1 MPTIPIMP
9 RFQKKIKRLFG
20 VVFAL
25 NHSISASCSGAI
37 EQIQNFGATHSN
49 KKPAN
54 PCVYSIIA
62 QSPVTTQANRGLFGT
77 AFGAIGGAA

>member
-1 MPTIPIMP
+1 MTYIEE
-9 RFQKKIKRLFG
+9 RIKPCFWG
-20 VVFAL
+20 VVAVG
-25 NHSISASCSGAI
+25 SSAPVICSGTI

-62 QSPVTTQANRGLFGT
+62 QSPVTTQANRGLFGA